1 MAVPDAT
8 GRGVNR
14 KTSTASTPRA
24 PANRESSLSRSR
36 ANRVYGGTWRAP
48 RLPGGRGRPCQGQIG
63 LTARSAGLRLSGA
76 EPIPLDQPVHVLG
89 ERVSDGGALD
99 LEHVFGILLAAVGE
113 VEAADEHG
121 VVGNEA
127 LRMHEVVH

>member
-36 ANRVYGGTWRAP
+36 ANRVYGGKTWRAP
-48 RLPGGRGRPCQGQIG
+48 WIQGGEGPLLPRADRPH
-63 LTARSAGLRLSGA
+63 SEKPGLRLSGG
-76 EPIPLDQPVHVLG
+76 EPVPLDQPVHVLG

-99 LEHVFGILLAAVGE
+99 LE
-113 VEAADEHG
+113 
-121 VVGNEA
+121 
-127 LRMHEVVH
+127 